1 MIVLGLTGSVGMG
14 KSVAAKALHRLGA
27 ALFDADAEV
36 HRLLGPGG
44 DAVAAVAAAFPEA
57 ALNNAPNDAIGVA
70 IDRGALAA
78 RGFDD
83 DAAIRRL
90 EAILHPLVRQAQGAF
105 LKAALA
111 RRQKLAVL
119 DIPLLFETGG
129 DKRCDAVAVVTAP
142 AFLQAQR
149 VLRRHGMTAAR
160 LAAIRARQMPDREK
174 QRRADFVIH
183 TGLSRRYSLAQL
195 NRMVS
200 ILTSNHAEEEAP
212 DYA

>member
-14 KSVAAKALHRLGA
+14 KSVAARALHRLGA

-44 DAVAAVAAAFPEA
+44 GAVAAVASAFPDT
-57 ALNNAPNDAIGVA
+57 NRGGA

-78 RGFDD
+78 RVFDD
-83 DAAIRRL
+83 DRVIGRL
-90 EAILHPLVRQAQGAF
+90 EAILHPLVKEAEGAF
-105 LKAALA
+105 LMTASA
-111 RRQKLAVL
+111 RRHKLAVL

-149 VLRRHGMTAAR
+149 VLRRAGMTSAR
-160 LAAIRARQMPDREK
+160 LKAVRARQMPDREK
-174 QRRADFVIH
+174 RRRADFVIH
-183 TGLSRRYSLAQL
+183 TGLSHRFSLAQL
-195 NRMVS
+195 QRMVS
-200 ILTSNHAEEEAP
+200 ILTNRPDDEETPDHA
-212 DYA
+212 